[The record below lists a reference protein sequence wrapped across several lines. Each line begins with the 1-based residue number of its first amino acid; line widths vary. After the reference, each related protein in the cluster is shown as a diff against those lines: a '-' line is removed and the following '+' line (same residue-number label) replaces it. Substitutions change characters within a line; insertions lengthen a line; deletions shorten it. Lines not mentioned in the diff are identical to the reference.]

1 MVEAVATRMNG
12 SPLGKWVAIVVILV
26 LGPNGR
32 PA

>member
-12 SPLGKWVAIVVILV
+12 SPLGKWVAIVVV
-26 LGPNGR
+26 LAPNGR